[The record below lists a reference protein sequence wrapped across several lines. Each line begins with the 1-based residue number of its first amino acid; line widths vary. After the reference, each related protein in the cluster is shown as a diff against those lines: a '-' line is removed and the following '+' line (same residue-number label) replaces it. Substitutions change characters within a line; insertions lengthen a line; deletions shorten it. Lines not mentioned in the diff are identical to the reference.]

1 MNFIYAIVGKY
12 HQNPLR
18 FFIGSLFL
26 LGLLV
31 NTFNDAFSLAN
42 HNWSPQ
48 QRVAGLGENVS
59 TPFLVADSNRTVHA
73 FVSDWVGSTNPQLAV
88 VYLQWTREGSWTNP
102 VDIILPQRGQARVK
116 GAFLDDSGVMHLIFF
131 GGDDIS
137 GGIFYSRAQT
147 LEAGK
152 ARAWSQPIE
161 VGFMAITPEEAVLIG
176 DGNGNLFI
184 IYAGNLEERGLYS
197 IVSNDGGDTW
207 TEPVQI
213 YATDNEYLWPS
224 SLDANIDQLRRLHLA
239 WTVRTTNRVYNEGVF
254 YSKMDTANLQ
264 WGEPIIL
271 EDLSDGNLAWSI
283 SIIEHQS
290 ELLAIYHDDEPTT
303 RFMRSSRDGG
313 ETWSQPM
320 RLFEQVGSNGA
331 ASLVVDGNGVM
342 HMFFGNRIGWPSIHG
357 MWHSTWDGLRWGIPT
372 PIVSGPRV
380 VDRSGASGFDP
391 SFARGVVSQGNTI
404 LVTWR
409 TDPGAGP
416 NGLWYSYTKIDAHE
430 TLITPLPTTALA
442 EVLIN
447 QTPTPTFDQTPESLN
462 YDQLLATEHYFL
474 DNTNTEKSSNPNT
487 ALVGSLIPV
496 LLFVFAAVGYY
507 RYRKHF

>member
-1 MNFIYAIVGKY
+1 MNFIYAIVRKY
-12 HQNPLR
+12 HPNPLHY
-18 FFIGSLFL
+18 FIVLFFL
-26 LGLLV
+26 LMLPITTV
-31 NTFNDAFSLAN
+31 NDAFSLAN

-48 QRVAGLGENVS
+48 QRVSGLGENVS

-73 FVSDWVGSTNPQLAV
+73 FVSDWVGSPNPQLAV
-88 VYLQWTREGSWTNP
+88 VYLQWTWEGGWTTP

-116 GAFLDDSGVMHLIFF
+116 GAFLDDSGVMHLAFF

-137 GGIFYSRAQT
+137 GGIFYSRAQA

-161 VGFMAITPEEAVLIG
+161 VGFMAITPEEAVLVG
-176 DGNGNLFI
+176 DENGNLFI
-184 IYAGNLEERGLYS
+184 VYSGNLEDRGLYS
-197 IVSNDGGDTW
+197 IVSSDGGDSW
-207 TEPVQI
+207 TEPIQI

-224 SLDANIDQLRRLHLA
+224 SLDTYVDHLGQFHLA
-239 WTVRTTNRVYNEGVF
+239 WTVRTNNRTYNEGVF

-271 EDLSDGNLAWSI
+271 AALTDGNLAWSI

-303 RFMRSSRDGG
+303 RFMRNSRDGG
-313 ETWSQPM
+313 ETWSQPA
-320 RLFEQVGSNGA
+320 RLFDQVGSNGA
-331 ASLVVDGNGVM
+331 ASLVVDGKGVLN
-342 HMFFGNRIGWPSIHG
+342 MFFGNRIGSPSING
-357 MWHSTWDGLRWGIPT
+357 MWHSTWDGLRWSIPT

-416 NGLWYSYTKIDAHE
+416 NGIFYSYTKLDTPE
-430 TLITPLPTTALA
+430 TPITPLTTAALA
-442 EVLIN
+442 EFLLN
-447 QTPTPTFDQTPESLN
+447 QTPTPTFEQTSESLRS
-462 YDQLLATEHYFL
+462 DQLLATEHYFL
-474 DNTNTEKSSNPNT
+474 DNTNTEKSSNPNK
-487 ALVGSLIPV
+487 ALVGSLAPV
-496 LLFVFAAVGYY
+496 LILVLAVVGFYQL
-507 RYRKHF
+507 RKRF